1 MTKDFREWRT
11 TILETHEVTLRN
23 APAHCL
29 ERISRPRHGE
39 KGWQLSAPDSP
50 SGGDEAESL
59 GKPTQA
65 EITGQNRGE
74 ERAEHRKRTPEI
86 WGGAPRVF
94 SRGTKSA
101 HVWETAW
108 DQGKTV
114 WKDYR
119 KPCLEL
125 TRSQG
130 FYLASWARLETLL
143 PTSRMNRVV
152 SKVWPPRQEIISPS
166 PRAPLDAPNT
176 SWEARAQKDLWKT
189 LNIWKLSHT
198 DLNNP
203 WIKEVMKRESTKYL
217 ELKENENVK
226 TSRHFRELTSW
237 F

>member
-11 TILETHEVTLRN
+11 VILETHEVSLRN

-59 GKPTQA
+59 GKPMRA

-74 ERAEHRKRTPEI
+74 ERVGHRKRTPEI

-101 HVWETAW
+101 HVWETTW
-108 DQGKTV
+108 DQGETI

-119 KPCLEL
+119 KPCLEF
-125 TRSQG
+125 THSQG

-143 PTSRMNRVV
+143 PTSRMNRIV

-189 LNIWKLSHT
+189 LNIWKLNHM

-203 WIKEVMKRESTKYL
+203 YQRGNEKRKYKVFWT
-217 ELKENENVK
+217 EGKWK
-226 TSRHFRELTSW
+226 R
-237 F
+237 